1 MSKDVNDTTTP
12 GTPLHHASQN
22 DYSQVVVSRGARIV
36 FCYRR
41 TALVGTMAA
50 AAAGTS
56 TDPTVAQALDVL
68 YTSYDKLIAAA
79 EHPEQ
84 VRTALR
90 APASC
95 WMVLTIGF

>member
-1 MSKDVNDTTTP
+1 
-12 GTPLHHASQN
+12 
-22 DYSQVVVSRGARIV
+22 
-36 FCYRR
+36 
-41 TALVGTMAA
+41 MAA

-56 TDPTVAQALDVL
+56 ADPAVTQALDLL

-84 VRTALR
+84 VRTALP

-95 WMVLTIGF
+95 WMVLTVGF

>member
-1 MSKDVNDTTTP
+1 
-12 GTPLHHASQN
+12 
-22 DYSQVVVSRGARIV
+22 
-36 FCYRR
+36 
-41 TALVGTMAA
+41 MAA
-50 AAAGTS
+50 AAASTS